1 MSKENTN
8 ATCTPPTKENE
19 WKLEE
24 SSLWW
29 LSLPV
34 FQNPGNILL
43 FSSIPFCIGGYIGY
57 KKPTEKLDKLAGVK
71 ADGKEMESLAEA
83 RRVGLQTAGRALRL
97 GTLASMGTC
106 GMIGAALFYAS
117 GYQSVE
123 EALSHTRIWAS
134 YYRESFEKWL
144 AMEDRPSKTHPEVVA
159 TKHMTEEQEMNYIY
173 ENYIKEPEEN
183 TTNNQQGTEASKD

>member
-8 ATCTPPTKENE
+8 ANPPTKENE

-34 FQNPGNILL
+34 FQNPGNVLL
-43 FSSIPFCIGGYIGY
+43 LSSIPFCIGGYIGY
-57 KKPTEKLDKLAGVK
+57 KKPSEKLDQLAGVK

-83 RRVGLQTAGRALRL
+83 RRVGIQTAGRALRL
-97 GTLASMGTC
+97 GTLGSMGSC

-123 EALSHTRIWAS
+123 EATSHARIWAP

-144 AMEDRPSKTHPEVVA
+144 NMEDRPSKTHPEVVA

-183 TTNNQQGTEASKD
+183 TTNNKQGTEASKD

>member
-1 MSKENTN
+1 
-8 ATCTPPTKENE
+8 
-19 WKLEE
+19 
-24 SSLWW
+24 
-29 LSLPV
+29 
-34 FQNPGNILL
+34 
-43 FSSIPFCIGGYIGY
+43 
-57 KKPTEKLDKLAGVK
+57 
-71 ADGKEMESLAEA
+71 
-83 RRVGLQTAGRALRL
+83 
-97 GTLASMGTC
+97 
-106 GMIGAALFYAS
+106 MIGAALFYAS